1 MPEDIVVSLLSLT
14 YFGFNAN
21 HLCSTLQEDSHI
33 ADLKYNNKQ
42 QALFGVFDGHGGRE
56 VATYTEQH
64 YRDFLKDTEA
74 YKIGDLPNAL
84 RQSFLKVDEEL
95 EKETGKEELAV
106 MKRKQPPNKAPLFK
120 LLGDINGAGTG
131 AGGEQ
136 SNEQLQLDSIGC
148 TANVLIIEDMKKII
162 IANAGDSR
170 CVLGRSGRAV
180 PLSFDHKPDD
190 EIELRRI
197 EKAGSVVTEGRVDGN
212 LNLSRSL
219 GDLKYKI
226 NKDLKPEEWPI
237 TANPDL
243 KVVDIEAGDDFIIMG
258 CDGIWETKTNEE
270 MVEYIYDRL
279 KQKKEMKT
287 IVEELLY
294 DIISPD
300 YTQTG
305 KLFLTFT
312 NTYRRYRLR
321 QYDIH
326 SDCIQTESVQQVSQ
340 DLLYPNQYADDTFCG
355 CLHN

>member
-1 MPEDIVVSLLSLT
+1 MFQIAKKHICYLKRYADNDRFTFNILLILDSLLT
-14 YFGFNAN
+14 IYEI
-21 HLCSTLQEDSHI
+21 QEDSHI
-33 ADLKYNNKQ
+33 ADLKYNNKNH
-42 QALFGVFDGHGGRE
+42 ALFGVFDGHGGRE
-56 VATYTEQH
+56 VASYTEQH
-64 YRDFLKDTEA
+64 YRDILKETDG
-74 YKIGDLPNAL
+74 YKIGDLANAL

-120 LLGDINGAGTG
+120 LLGDINGSG
-131 AGGEQ
+131 AGANGEQ

-148 TANVLIIEDMKKII
+148 TANVLIIEDMKRII

-243 KVVDIEAGDDFIIMG
+243 KTVELEAGDDFIIMG

-305 KLFLTFT
+305 K
-312 NTYRRYRLR
+312 
-321 QYDIH
+321 QYSLI
-326 SDCIQTESVQQVSQ
+326 
-340 DLLYPNQYADDTFCG
+340 
-355 CLHN
+355 